1 MEDKILKIKDFLG
14 QEKEVIPKLF
24 LYEVSDFMGRK
35 MTIPGIQLYTREDGL
50 LMPYATLTKSF
61 GEFIGA
67 KNCAYIDTNNYSFA
81 PQLLTIHLR
90 EDPLRIACYGLGKVN
105 WSGESDSEY
114 PFHKSLQALLPEIPK
129 GADDIHVEFNCG
141 RMFNVNLTV
150 E

>member
-81 PQLLTIHLR
+81 PQLLTMGFVKDTGFTKKSGFCTYPLWSFDENFLR
-90 EDPLRIACYGLGKVN
+90 EIGGDEYGRY
-105 WSGESDSEY
+105 SREFDEY
-114 PFHKSLQALLPEIPK
+114 
-129 GADDIHVEFNCG
+129 
-141 RMFNVNLTV
+141 MNVF
-150 E
+150 EGDEKDE